1 MKPVYITV
9 LQEETG
15 KRIKELMKDR
25 RLKVRDIQD
34 ACGFEQPQAIY
45 KWLSGKSLPSIE
57 NMVILSV
64 VLDTPIDGILVRSG
78 DASFF
83 CLPVIY
89 PTRGVMK
96 TALNIYNLSYVH
108 GSNQHK

>member
-1 MKPVYITV
+1 MKPVYVTV

-15 KRIKELMKDR
+15 RRIKELMSQK
-25 RLKVRDIQD
+25 RLKVKDVQD
-34 ACGFEQPQAIY
+34 ACGFEQPQAVY

-64 VLDTPIDGILVRSG
+64 ILETSIDSILVRSG

-83 CLPVIY
+83 CRIMN
-89 PTRGVMK
+89 RG
-96 TALNIYNLSYVH
+96 L
-108 GSNQHK
+108 HKSGVRFC

>member
-1 MKPVYITV
+1 MRPVYITV

-15 KRIKELMKDR
+15 KRIKALMDDR
-25 RLKVRDIQD
+25 RLNVRDIQT
-34 ACGFEQPQAIY
+34 ACGFEQPQAVY

-64 VLDTPIDGILVRSG
+64 VLGTPIDSILVRSG

-83 CLPVIY
+83 VRQEMFLNLTPFFIRKVILIFF
-89 PTRGVMK
+89 V
-96 TALNIYNLSYVH
+96 
-108 GSNQHK
+108 